1 MATSGTYA
9 TTLNVDDVIRRA
21 FLRLKI
27 PTAAITAEGVQTAKD
42 DLYLF
47 MQTVVRS
54 GIPLWTVEPII
65 VPLYLGVPA
74 YTLPSNVVD
83 KVSDPVRRKV
93 NRADDYTLATSSA
106 GGNLEYAFDG
116 LLTNAFTQ
124 TAPLGYVYYDF
135 ESPVALSMIGYLPAA
150 TSATLTLTCEFSDD
164 ATTWTTAL
172 APFLANA
179 AVNEWVMASVTNN
192 SPHQYWRI
200 RATVGTLSC
209 YQLLFGWNPSD
220 IQMGSLNRDDYLN
233 MPNKTFAGD
242 PLSYFYQRLRDAPT
256 ITLWPV
262 PNDSFTSMIVYARR
276 RLQDVG
282 RLTDT
287 LDFPERWL
295 EPVVD
300 NLALRLTKAGI
311 KHGLEAAE
319 YQLLINDAASGLKQ
333 AMGTEEDH
341 MPIRIQ
347 PNLRRYTR

>member
-1 MATSGTYA
+1 MATSGTYTA
-9 TTLNVDDVIRRA
+9 TLNVDDVIRRA
-21 FLRLKI
+21 FLRLQI
-27 PTAAITAEGVQTAKD
+27 PTAAITAEAAQTAKD

-54 GIPLWTVEPII
+54 GIPLWTVEQII

-74 YTLPSNVVD
+74 YTLPTNVVD

-93 NRADDYTLATSSA
+93 NRADDYTLAVSSD
-106 GGNLEYAFDG
+106 GGTLEYAFDG

-124 TAPLGYVYYDF
+124 TAPLGNVYYNF
-135 ESPVALSMIGYLPAA
+135 ESPTALSMIGYLPAA
-150 TSATLTLTCEFSDD
+150 TSATLALTVEFSDD
-164 ATTWTTAL
+164 ASTWSEAL
-172 APFLANA
+172 APFVANA
-179 AVNEWVMASVTNN
+179 VANEWVMANVTNN

-200 RATVGTLSC
+200 RATVGTLNC

-220 IQMGSLNRDDYLN
+220 IQMGSLNRDDYNN
-233 MPNKTFAGD
+233 MPNKVFAGD

-262 PNDSFTSMIVYARR
+262 PNDNFTSMLVYVRR
-276 RLQDVG
+276 QLQDVG
-282 RLTDT
+282 ALTNT
-287 LDFPERWL
+287 LDFPQRWM
-295 EPVVD
+295 EVVID
-300 NLALRLTKAGI
+300 NLAVRLTQAGV
-311 KHGLEAAE
+311 KHGLDPTGL
-319 YQLLINDAASGLKQ
+319 QKLIADATTGLKQ